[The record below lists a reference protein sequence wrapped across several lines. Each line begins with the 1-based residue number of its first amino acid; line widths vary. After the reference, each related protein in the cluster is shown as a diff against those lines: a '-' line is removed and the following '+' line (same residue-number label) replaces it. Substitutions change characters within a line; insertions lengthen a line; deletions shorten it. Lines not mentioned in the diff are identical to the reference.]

1 MTYKIVSM
9 CWLHRESTGSKLP
22 GKITLNYKMKRTM
35 LDYEKKGNYLIKRNN
50 YSKTLNFKQKKIQN
64 IKMLTIITIKL
75 CFF

>member
-1 MTYKIVSM
+1 
-9 CWLHRESTGSKLP
+9 
-22 GKITLNYKMKRTM
+22 MKRTM

-64 IKMLTIITIKL
+64 IKILTIITIKL